1 MERRL
6 AYRRRQSRLYRT
18 RDMNGNGLLT
28 WVRGVGI
35 LLLAGFI
42 GWSALTTQSN
52 AVALGRVIEKQNIM
66 HDLLRTSV
74 LRSEFDRLE
83 KDVKYNTQR
92 IRDLP

>member
-1 MERRL
+1 
-6 AYRRRQSRLYRT
+6 
-18 RDMNGNGLLT
+18 MNGNGLLT

-52 AVALGRVIEKQNIM
+52 AVALGRVIEKQEIM

-83 KDVKYNTQR
+83 EDVKYNNQR
-92 IRDLP
+92 IRDLPQP